1 MSVSPADAAPAA
13 RAAGGPRVVLVGP
26 MGSGKSTVGALL
38 AERLGVPYRDTDAD
52 IVAAEGRAIADLFV
66 DEGEPYFRE
75 RERAAVRDA
84 VAAHTGVLSLGGG
97 AILDEG
103 TRALLRGLPVVYLSM
118 DVEEAVRRVGLNTAR
133 PLLAVNPRKQ
143 WRELMEARRHLY
155 EEVARAVVATDDR
168 TPEEV
173 AEAVLDALELKTATP
188 GGRPP
193 GPRPE
198 DAMTSKVTRIH
209 VDGTA
214 GTEPYEVLVGRQLLG
229 ELGGLIGGAVKRVAV
244 IHPEALAETGDA
256 LRQDL
261 ADQGYEAVA
270 VQVPNAEEAKTA
282 EVAAYCWK
290 ALGQSGFTRTDV
302 IVGVGGGATTDL
314 AGFVAA
320 SWLRGVRWIAVPTTV
335 LGMVDAAV
343 GGKTGINTAEGKNLV
358 GAFHPP
364 AGVLCD
370 LAALDSLPVHDYVSG
385 LAEIIK
391 AGFIADPAI
400 LDLIEA
406 DPEAARTPAGPHTAE
421 LIERSIRVKAE
432 VVSGDLKESGRREIL
447 NYGHTLA
454 HAIEKN
460 ERYKWRHGAAVAVGM
475 HFAAELGRLAGRLDD
490 ATADRHRTVLESVG
504 LPLSYRY
511 DQWPKLLETMKV
523 DKKSRGDLLRFI
535 VLDGLAKPTVL
546 EGPDPAV
553 LLAAYGEVAD

>member
-1 MSVSPADAAPAA
+1 MS
-13 RAAGGPRVVLVGP
+13 
-26 MGSGKSTVGALL
+26 
-38 AERLGVPYRDTDAD
+38 
-52 IVAAEGRAIADLFV
+52 
-66 DEGEPYFRE
+66 
-75 RERAAVRDA
+75 
-84 VAAHTGVLSLGGG
+84 
-97 AILDEG
+97 
-103 TRALLRGLPVVYLSM
+103 
-118 DVEEAVRRVGLNTAR
+118 EA
-133 PLLAVNPRKQ
+133 
-143 WRELMEARRHLY
+143 
-155 EEVARAVVATDDR
+155 
-168 TPEEV
+168 
-173 AEAVLDALELKTATP
+173 
-188 GGRPP
+188 
-193 GPRPE
+193 
-198 DAMTSKVTRIH
+198 VTRIQ
-209 VDGTA
+209 VGGTA

-229 ELGGLIGGAVKRVAV
+229 ELGGLIGEKAKRVAV

-256 LRQDL
+256 LRADL
-261 ADQGYEAVA
+261 AGQGFEAVA
-270 VQVPNAEEAKTA
+270 IQVPNAEEAKTA

-290 ALGQSGFTRTDV
+290 ALGQSGFTRSDV

-320 SWLRGVRWIAVPTTV
+320 TWLRGVRWIAVPTTV
-335 LGMVDAAV
+335 LAMVDAAV

-370 LAALDSLPVHDYVSG
+370 LAALDSLPVNDYVSG

-391 AGFIADPAI
+391 AGFIADPVI
-400 LDLIEA
+400 LELIES

-432 VVSGDLKESGRREIL
+432 VVSSDLKEAGLREIL
-447 NYGHTLA
+447 NYGHTLG

-504 LPLSYRY
+504 LPLHYRY
-511 DQWPKLLETMKV
+511 DQWPKLVETMKV

-535 VLDGLAKPTVL
+535 VLDGLAKPTVM

-553 LLAAYGEVAD
+553 LLAAYGEVGQ